1 MHVVRALVVSCALV
15 TCQCELR
22 SGECVIVS
30 EECLLRRNAVLNTL
44 PFKVIKTRCESSAKQ
59 RYFRILNVIFK
70 ASVSLN
76 MMFY

>member
-44 PFKVIKTRCESSAKQ
+44 PFKVIKHVVNYQ
-59 RYFRILNVIFK
+59 RNNVILE
-70 ASVSLN
+70 S
-76 MMFY
+76 